1 MRISSIG
8 YLIKEGVKN
17 VWSNRMM
24 SLASVGV
31 LVSCLVL
38 TGAAIMVSL
47 NVKTVVNKVG
57 ENNVT
62 TVYMED
68 NATEEVTIQAGKQ
81 MENLKNITEV
91 TFFPKEEAIKDYK
104 DVLGDKVF
112 AEMEG
117 DGNPLPDAYKVT
129 VNDLSK
135 YDETIS
141 EITKISGVATVSSQ
155 TDVSDKLT
163 SLNKLIQI
171 LSIAVVCAL
180 VIISLFIISNT
191 IRMTM
196 YARRFEISIMKSVG
210 ATNMFV
216 RIPFLMEGIIIGAV
230 SGIISLFGLML
241 AYDLVIEAIQYVI
254 PFTPIP
260 FSNVMLPIGIAFVVA
275 GIIVGMVGGLIS
287 IGKYL
292 KKEGSIILGW

>member
-135 YDETIS
+135 YDETVS

-155 TDVSDKLT
+155 TDVADKLT

-216 RIPFLMEGIIIGAV
+216 RIPFLMEGIIIGAI

>member
-155 TDVSDKLT
+155 TDVADKLT

>member
-91 TFFPKEEAIKDYK
+91 TFFPK
-104 DVLGDKVF
+104 
-112 AEMEG
+112 
-117 DGNPLPDAYKVT
+117 
-129 VNDLSK
+129 
-135 YDETIS
+135 
-141 EITKISGVATVSSQ
+141 
-155 TDVSDKLT
+155 
-163 SLNKLIQI
+163 
-171 LSIAVVCAL
+171 
-180 VIISLFIISNT
+180 
-191 IRMTM
+191 
-196 YARRFEISIMKSVG
+196 
-210 ATNMFV
+210 
-216 RIPFLMEGIIIGAV
+216 
-230 SGIISLFGLML
+230 
-241 AYDLVIEAIQYVI
+241 
-254 PFTPIP
+254 
-260 FSNVMLPIGIAFVVA
+260 
-275 GIIVGMVGGLIS
+275 
-287 IGKYL
+287 
-292 KKEGSIILGW
+292 

>member
-1 MRISSIG
+1 
-8 YLIKEGVKN
+8 
-17 VWSNRMM
+17 
-24 SLASVGV
+24 
-31 LVSCLVL
+31 
-38 TGAAIMVSL
+38 
-47 NVKTVVNKVG
+47 
-57 ENNVT
+57 
-62 TVYMED
+62 
-68 NATEEVTIQAGKQ
+68 
-81 MENLKNITEV
+81 
-91 TFFPKEEAIKDYK
+91 
-104 DVLGDKVF
+104 
-112 AEMEG
+112 
-117 DGNPLPDAYKVT
+117 YKVT
-129 VNDLSK
+129 VTDLSK
-135 YDETIS
+135 YEETVK
-141 EITKISGVATVSSQ
+141 EIQKISGVATVSSQ
-155 TDVSDKLT
+155 TDVADKLT

-216 RIPFLMEGIIIGAV
+216 RIPFLMEGILIGAV

-241 AYDLVIEAIQYVI
+241 AYDLIIEAIQYII

-260 FSNVMLPIGIAFVVA
+260 FTSVMWPIGIAFVVA
-275 GIIVGMVGGLIS
+275 GVLVGMTGGLIS

>member
-1 MRISSIG
+1 
-8 YLIKEGVKN
+8 
-17 VWSNRMM
+17 
-24 SLASVGV
+24 
-31 LVSCLVL
+31 
-38 TGAAIMVSL
+38 MVSL

-155 TDVSDKLT
+155 TDVADKLT

>member
-8 YLIKEGVKN
+8 YLLKEGIKN
-17 VWSNRMM
+17 VWANRMM

-47 NVKTVVNKVG
+47 NVKTVVDKVG
-57 ENNVT
+57 ASNVP

-68 NATEEVTIQAGKQ
+68 NATDEETTQAGEQ
-81 MENLKNITEV
+81 MKTLKNVTEV

-117 DGNPLPDAYKVT
+117 EGNPLPDAYKVT
-129 VNDLSK
+129 VSDLSK
-135 YDETIS
+135 YDETVK
-141 EITKISGVATVSSQ
+141 EIKAITGVATVSSQ
-155 TDVSDKLT
+155 TDVADKLT
-163 SLNKLIQI
+163 SLNKLVQI
-171 LSIAVVCAL
+171 LSIAVICAL

-241 AYDLVIEAIQYVI
+241 GYDLICEAIQYVI
-254 PFTPIP
+254 PFTPIA
-260 FSNVMLPIGIAFVVA
+260 FSSVMWQIATAFVVA
-275 GIIVGMVGGLIS
+275 GVVVGMIGGLIS
-287 IGKYL
+287 ISKYL

>member
-135 YDETIS
+135 YGETVS

-155 TDVSDKLT
+155 TDVADKLT